1 MSGDER
7 PQGTRRRLDPL
18 ARGEME
24 VLGLTPNASN
34 YTFLVR
40 LADGGSSGGDGET
53 FAIYKPRAGE
63 TPLWDFPPGTLCLRE
78 VAAYKVSHA
87 IGWPSVPPTVLR
99 EGPHGDGSVQIFVR
113 FDPEQHYFTL
123 RASRADDLMRVAL
136 FDAVVNN
143 ADRKSGHCLLD
154 EGGHMWVIDHGVCFH
169 AEPKLR
175 TVIWDFAGEP
185 IPEPLAANLAAFAGR
200 LSEEPLRAALA
211 GLLEPLEVKTLHE
224 RTTDLLDSG
233 RFPTPGLGRPYPWPP
248 V

>member
-1 MSGDER
+1 
-7 PQGTRRRLDPL
+7 
-18 ARGEME
+18 ME
-24 VLGLTPNASN
+24 VLGLMPNASN

-40 LADGGSSGGDGET
+40 LADGGSGDGET

-78 VAAYKVSHA
+78 VAAYEVSHA

-99 EGPHGDGSVQIFVR
+99 EGPHGAGSVQVFVR
-113 FDPEQHYFTL
+113 FDPWQHYFTL
-123 RASRADDLMRVAL
+123 RDLRADDLMRVAL
-136 FDAVVNN
+136 FDAVANN

-154 EGGHMWVIDHGVCFH
+154 EDGHMWVIDHGVCFH
-169 AEPKLR
+169 PEPKLR

-185 IPEPLAANLAAFAGR
+185 IPEPLAANLAAFADR
-200 LSEEPLRAALA
+200 LSEEPLRSALA
-211 GLLEPLEVKTLHE
+211 GLLDPLEVKILRE

-233 RFPTPGLGRPYPWPP
+233 LFPTPGLGRPYPWPP